1 MPHSHVLRLSSS
13 MGFVPILESLRR
25 HVVGMDRQNPGGN
38 NSASGVPRSG
48 ESILLRP
55 VWNSQEPCRTGLVSV
70 SLSHE
75 QYSAQPPQLLLVR
88 KDDPRVEETIYGP
101 TKNDKAGLKRTIINE
116 CLLLITSRKLA
127 TIAGQTFTIR

>member
-1 MPHSHVLRLSSS
+1 M
-13 MGFVPILESLRR
+13 
-25 HVVGMDRQNPGGN
+25 
-38 NSASGVPRSG
+38 
-48 ESILLRP
+48 
-55 VWNSQEPCRTGLVSV
+55 VSV
-70 SLSHE
+70 SLSGE
-75 QYSAQPPQLLLVR
+75 QYFAKPPQLLLVR